1 MIDLAEQLLGLV
13 GAQAGIDT
21 GEMRLRL
28 TFEQLHQ
35 TSRGAIQV
43 VPLLTEPGFCRER
56 GAKKGMGARAFF
68 PSGTG
73 PGEGRFVEAPN
84 LSEAVRRAG
93 FRNISC
99 NPGMRRYTPLLWN
112 ELIDFSEEKLAAID
126 PVVMNLAVA
135 KGILPLADL
144 NIPAYQR
151 TIDLW
156 AKDIERRL
164 PEWMEEFSR
173 RPQDWNNDVDEFR
186 LGLVSYY
193 VAKFL
198 GVRYIEE
205 QRGAVHVA
213 YTNPSNL
220 FLNGVMD
227 TRRGAC
233 GNMALLQVVLGRRL
247 GWPVSVATARWHEFL
262 RFDDG
267 KRTLNVETSN
277 IENGFGVNPDSYYI
291 RYHGLRA
298 EDLQFGSDL
307 KFLQPRQLLALFFS
321 LRGRHYYD
329 MNNWG
334 LAGRDYR
341 IAKLLNPRSRLYREK
356 FHELV
361 ELMELCDYRPNPT
374 AILYHYE

>member
-1 MIDLAEQLLGLV
+1 MNLTTAP
-13 GAQAGIDT
+13 AQAW
-21 GEMRLRL
+21 
-28 TFEQLHQ
+28 
-35 TSRGAIQV
+35 
-43 VPLLTEPGFCRER
+43 
-56 GAKKGMGARAFF
+56 
-68 PSGTG
+68 
-73 PGEGRFVEAPN
+73 N
-84 LSEAVRRAG
+84 AVRRTEP
-93 FRNISC
+93 I
-99 NPGMRRYTPLLWN
+99 YLWN

-213 YTNPSNL
+213 YTNPSDL

-247 GWPVSVATARWHEFL
+247 GWPVSVATARWHEFYVSMTANAPSML
-262 RFDDG
+262 
-267 KRTLNVETSN
+267 KRRTS
-277 IENGFGVNPDSYYI
+277 
-291 RYHGLRA
+291 
-298 EDLQFGSDL
+298 
-307 KFLQPRQLLALFFS
+307 K
-321 LRGRHYYD
+321 
-329 MNNWG
+329 MG
-334 LAGRDYR
+334 LASTRTVIISGIMVCERKICSSVR
-341 IAKLLNPRSRLYREK
+341 
-356 FHELV
+356 
-361 ELMELCDYRPNPT
+361 T
-374 AILYHYE
+374 